1 MEVQEKR
8 IQEGDEIDEIQAW
21 SLDIEKR
28 LEEFDETMD
37 LLRKAIKSL
46 NEQTAREARQI
57 EQKMEDQRRKQLHE
71 IEISH
76 EEKKLE
82 LRRKY
87 VKKMEEIHF
96 KSMKEDKQNVKL
108 PKLVITKFQGTHLD
122 WQRFWNPIQNRDRS
136 SRNWANNEVFLSEGA
151 LGTEV
156 HLAIDGLPFTVEGY
170 ERAKYILQTKYGRPS
185 EVANAHVQSIISL
198 TTIHGTNPGKSM
210 SFTRSW

>member
-37 LLRKAIKSL
+37 LLRKAIESL

-87 VKKMEEIHF
+87 KKKMEESQF
-96 KSMKEDKQNVKL
+96 KSMKEGKQSVKL

-122 WQRFWNPIQNRDRS
+122 WQRFWN
-136 SRNWANNEVFLSEGA
+136 
-151 LGTEV
+151 
-156 HLAIDGLPFTVEGY
+156 
-170 ERAKYILQTKYGRPS
+170 
-185 EVANAHVQSIISL
+185 
-198 TTIHGTNPGKSM
+198 
-210 SFTRSW
+210 